1 MSIPYPS
8 IRIHPS
14 AMQFYAEEEFSVIGV
29 LALIALAGYDGLT
42 PKWMTPYIIGIAI
55 VFSLYLLYRYLYVT
69 RMVYVI
75 TSEQLKY
82 ECGVFSCN
90 RDFIELY
97 RVIDYSEQRSFLQ
110 ILLGIKTISIYSGDR
125 THPRLDLV
133 GISNKLDLIST
144 IRERVEFNKKRRNIH
159 EFTNTR

>member
-14 AMQFYAEEEFSVIGV
+14 SMQFYAEEVLTIAGV
-29 LALIALAGYDGLT
+29 VALFALAGYDGLA
-42 PKWMTPYIIGIAI
+42 PKWMTPYIVGIVVI
-55 VFSLYLLYRYLYVT
+55 LILYLVYRYMYVT

-82 ECGVFSCN
+82 ECGVFSCS

-97 RVIDYSEQRSFLQ
+97 RVVDYSERRSFLQ

-133 GISNKLDLIST
+133 GIDNKLDLIST
-144 IRERVEFNKKRRNIH
+144 IRERVEINKKRHNIH
-159 EFTNTR
+159 EITNT

>member
-14 AMQFYAEEEFSVIGV
+14 AMQFYAEDGLTVVGV
-29 LALIALAGYDGLT
+29 LALFALAGYDGLT

-55 VFSLYLLYRYLYVT
+55 ILILYLLYRYLYVT
-69 RMVYVI
+69 RTVYVI
-75 TSEQLKY
+75 TSEQLEY

-97 RVIDYSEQRSFLQ
+97 RVVDYSEQRSFLQ

-125 THPRLDLV
+125 THPHLDLV
-133 GISNKLDLIST
+133 GIDNKLDLIST
-144 IRERVEFNKKRRNIH
+144 IRERVELNKKRHNIH

>member
-14 AMQFYAEEEFSVIGV
+14 AMQFYAENGFTVIGV
-29 LALIALAGYDGLT
+29 LALVALAVYDGLT
-42 PKWMTPYIIGIAI
+42 PRWMTPYIIGIAI
-55 VFSLYLLYRYLYVT
+55 ITFLYLLYRYLYVT
-69 RMVYVI
+69 RMAYVI

-133 GISNKLDLIST
+133 GINNKVDLIST
-144 IRERVEFNKKRRNIH
+144 IRERVELNKKRRNIH

>member
-1 MSIPYPS
+1 MGIPYPS

-14 AMQFYAEEEFSVIGV
+14 AMQFYAEDGFTVIGV
-29 LALIALAGYDGLT
+29 LVLIALAGYDGLT

-55 VFSLYLLYRYLYVT
+55 IASLYLLYRYLYVT

-82 ECGVFSCN
+82 ECGVLSCN

-97 RVIDYSEQRSFLQ
+97 RVVDYSEQRSFLQ
-110 ILLGIKTISIYSGDR
+110 ILLGIKTVSIYSGDR

-144 IRERVEFNKKRRNIH
+144 IRERVELNKKRRNIH

>member
-1 MSIPYPS
+1 MSISYPS

-14 AMQFYAEEEFSVIGV
+14 AMQFYTDEGITITGV
-29 LALIALAGYDGLT
+29 VALFALAGYDGLT
-42 PKWMTPYIIGIAI
+42 PKWMTPYIIGVAVAI
-55 VFSLYLLYRYLYVT
+55 ILYLVYRYLYVT

-97 RVIDYSEQRSFLQ
+97 RVVDYSEQRSFLQ
-110 ILLGIKTISIYSGDR
+110 MLFGIKTISIYSGDR
-125 THPRLDLV
+125 THPRLDLI
-133 GISNKLDLIST
+133 GIDNKSDLIST
-144 IRERVEFNKKRRNIH
+144 IRERVEINKKLHNIH
-159 EFTNTR
+159 EFTNT

>member
-1 MSIPYPS
+1 MSNPYPS

-14 AMQFYAEEEFSVIGV
+14 AMQFYVEEVLTIAGVIS
-29 LALIALAGYDGLT
+29 LFALVGYDGLA
-42 PKWMTPYIIGIAI
+42 PKWMTPCIIGIAVI
-55 VFSLYLLYRYLYVT
+55 FILYLLYRYLYVS

-97 RVIDYSEQRSFLQ
+97 RVVDYSEQRSFLQ

-125 THPRLDLV
+125 THPRIDLV

-144 IRERVEFNKKRRNIH
+144 IRERVELNKKRHNIH